1 MCLKKCSGMV
11 STMYCTPN
19 FASDLKSSSA
29 DSKRKEARYELAS
42 LLTRERF
49 DDAVRLADTYLQAEV
64 IRPEDHA
71 FVIEIAIAAK
81 TLAQES
87 GG

>member
-1 MCLKKCSGMV
+1 MCAGMV

-42 LLTRERF
+42 LLTRKRF
-49 DDAVRLADTYLQAEV
+49 EDAVKLADTYLISEV
-64 IRPEDHA
+64 IRREDHA
-71 FVIEIAIAAK
+71 FVIEIVFAAK
-81 TLAQES
+81 SLSQES